1 MVSMKFTPT
10 PEKKKLRVDINENVF
25 QELELYLIC
34 AKETYPWLQLDMV
47 VEQLL
52 DDALKK
58 DRDFRSWLK
67 KHRKHQPQDGQGDS
81 HPGTPDNGNQPTPA
95 EEGNQPVMLAE
106 ARHEHGQEGHH
117 WQTGHHGV

>member
-25 QELELYLIC
+25 QELELYLTC

-52 DDALKK
+52 DDALKNAA
-58 DRDFRSWLK
+58 DNL
-67 KHRKHQPQDGQGDS
+67 RKS
-81 HPGTPDNGNQPTPA
+81 
-95 EEGNQPVMLAE
+95 
-106 ARHEHGQEGHH
+106 ARNIAATIKLSQKL
-117 WQTGHHGV
+117 